1 MHPATDM
8 STVYYMMEKLLKIK
22 SQLNVK
28 SIICVR
34 DQTIYAKAYQINC
47 KEPTKFQDVFLMMG
61 TFHFILTFMPVLVV
75 RFKDA
80 RLKDIVVQ
88 CMIAAEGSIGS
99 IFSGTRSYNWAV
111 RIYKILYKTFLRI
124 FQNEFE
130 VENIEVIN
138 AVHQRPANIDD
149 PFDSEQVLASPELQ
163 Q

>member
-1 MHPATDM
+1 M

-34 DQTIYAKAYQINC
+34 DQTIYTKAYQINC

-99 IFSGTRSYNWAV
+99 IFSGTQSYNWVV
-111 RIYKILYKTFLRI
+111 RIYKILYEAFLRI

>member
-1 MHPATDM
+1 M

-61 TFHFILTFMPVLVV
+61 TFHFILTFMSVLVA

-88 CMIAAEGSIGS
+88 CMIAAERSIGS
-99 IFSGTRSYNWAV
+99 IFSGTQSYNWVV
-111 RIYKILYKTFLRI
+111 RIYKILYEAFLRI

>member
-1 MHPATDM
+1 M
-8 STVYYMMEKLLKIK
+8 S
-22 SQLNVK
+22 
-28 SIICVR
+28 
-34 DQTIYAKAYQINC
+34 
-47 KEPTKFQDVFLMMG
+47 
-61 TFHFILTFMPVLVV
+61 VLVA

-99 IFSGTRSYNWAV
+99 IFSGTQSYNWV
-111 RIYKILYKTFLRI
+111 LRIYKVLYEAFLRI

>member
-1 MHPATDM
+1 M

-111 RIYKILYKTFLRI
+111 RIYKILYEAFLRI
-124 FQNEFE
+124 FQ
-130 VENIEVIN
+130 IN
-138 AVHQRPANIDD
+138 
-149 PFDSEQVLASPELQ
+149 LKLKM
-163 Q
+163 